1 MTQRESRASSCRL
14 PPGLGT
20 RQAAGQASDSS
31 STALEHLG
39 IRCTLSPSQLSP
51 KPAPGPAPWWAPIEE
66 AATSGACPQQR
77 VGQWPADYH
86 PLTDN
91 SSQGSGRA
99 PSPRGTPGRE
109 GQSLTAG
116 PLVPRKGWPEQGR
129 VQTWAQKAPWWPS
142 SKPPDS
148 KGVKAAEKSQ
158 HTLYAQQEVGRGVVR
173 EAPGKVG
180 THRLAG
186 G

>member
-1 MTQRESRASSCRL
+1 MDC
-14 PPGLGT
+14 
-20 RQAAGQASDSS
+20 
-31 STALEHLG
+31 
-39 IRCTLSPSQLSP
+39 
-51 KPAPGPAPWWAPIEE
+51 
-66 AATSGACPQQR
+66 
-77 VGQWPADYH
+77 H

-158 HTLYAQQEVGRGVVR
+158 HTLYAQQGVERGGSQGTPWEGGDTQAGRWLRGSPGGVQ
-173 EAPGKVG
+173 PGHQKWVPVASRSRQQEG
-180 THRLAG
+180 PSLCPELQTLPWTI
-186 G
+186 